1 MHTPTMAALEF
12 TRIQNELAAH
22 SACQLGKELALNMQ
36 PLTSLLLT
44 RQVQQ
49 ETTEARAILKAGR
62 SIPFGGIQDVRLA
75 VERAEN
81 GGVLRPEHLMS
92 VADTIYGCRQ
102 LHKFLTEYRTA
113 APLLSRHAEAFGK
126 FDMVEDEIRRCI
138 EHGTVSSRASQGLR
152 QVRLEVASI
161 EGRIQDRLQ
170 GILKQYRQH
179 LQEALITTRN
189 GRYVIPV
196 KASSKG
202 SVPGAVHGASAS
214 GGTVFVEP
222 EAIAQ
227 LCAELESWRAM
238 EQAEIE
244 QVLMVLSGHVAAH
257 AHGLQA
263 TLSAAAQL
271 DFIFARGRLSIAWDA
286 APVVWNETGLIDL
299 KGARHP
305 LLGKNAI
312 GNRIRMTAESRVL
325 IVTGP
330 NTGGKTLL
338 LKTLGLLVIIARC
351 GLHIPVAEGS
361 TLYYFENVCADI
373 GDHQSLEQSL
383 STFSG
388 HIANVA
394 PMVEQAGPNTL
405 VLLDELGSGTDPHE
419 GTGLG
424 IALLEAFLKK
434 GAYVL
439 ITTHLR
445 DIKEFGRKTKGCAFA
460 GMGFDGETLKPTY
473 HLIYGT
479 LGESHALEIA
489 ARNGLQAE
497 IVARARELVYG
508 EGGIAPAPALL
519 PEQAPALLP
528 EQAPVAEAPVEIPEA
543 VPTPTPTPAPVVTPR
558 VTVPVPSQNLSIVAT
573 AISPTRC
580 RVWHDGKERELAVP
594 DSVKTLFPEGLV
606 AGDRVRVKDGRLIE
620 AASRQTVLVN
630 RDADT
635 QVESVVAANL
645 TRLAV
650 VMSAKA
656 PDFHTTVLA
665 RHLIYAE
672 RQGVTPI
679 ICLTKAD
686 LVPPAVAEDWL
697 KPFRASGYE
706 VVIVSGLRGK
716 GIDELKALL
725 AGQTTAVM
733 AVAGAGKSTLI
744 AALTGQKLQPETGAA
759 KLLKSLLQPQTLPL
773 GDNSWLVDVPGLREL
788 GVWKPDL
795 AGGFREFGAYSGGC
809 NRPGC
814 LHMQEPGCAVRDAV
828 AEGRLHKQRYEQY
841 LQLLQH
847 MRLA

>member
-1 MHTPTMAALEF
+1 MHAPTLTALDF
-12 TRIQNELAAH
+12 VRIQQELAAH
-22 SACQLGKELALNMQ
+22 SACQLGKELALKMQ
-36 PLTSLLLT
+36 PLPSLILT
-44 RQVQQ
+44 RQLQQ
-49 ETTEARAILKAGR
+49 ETSEARTILQGGR
-62 SIPFGGIQDVRLA
+62 SIPFGGIQDVRTY

-81 GGVLRPEHLMS
+81 GAVLRPEHLVA

-102 LHKFLTEYRTA
+102 LHRFLTEYRTV

-126 FDMVEDEIRRCI
+126 FDTVEDEIRRCI
-138 EHGTVSSRASQGLR
+138 EHGTVSSRASQGLK
-152 QVRLEVASI
+152 QVRAEIATL
-161 EGRIQDRLQ
+161 EGRIQERLN
-170 GILKQYRQH
+170 GALRQYRQH
-179 LQEALITTRN
+179 LQEALVTTRN

-196 KASSKG
+196 KASSRAA
-202 SVPGAVHGASAS
+202 VPGAVHGASAS
-214 GGTVFVEP
+214 GSTIFVEP

-227 LCAELESWRAM
+227 LCAELDSWRAM

-244 QVLMVLSGHVAAH
+244 QVLMVLSGHVAVH

-263 TLSAAAQL
+263 TLGAVAQL

-286 APVVWNETGLIDL
+286 TPVRWNESGLIDL

-312 GNRIRMTAESRVL
+312 GNRIRLTADSRVL

-351 GLHIPVAEGS
+351 GLHIPVSEGS
-361 TLYYFENVCADI
+361 TLCYFEDVCADI

-394 PMVEQAGPNTL
+394 PIVANAGSHTL

-424 IALLEAFLKK
+424 IALLEALLAK

-445 DIKEFGRKTKGCAFA
+445 DIKEFGRKTPGCAFA
-460 GMGFDGETLKPTY
+460 GMGFDGQSLQPTY

-489 ARNGLQAE
+489 ARNGLQPS
-497 IVARARELVYG
+497 IVARARALVYG
-508 EGGIAPAPALL
+508 EGAAPAPAVEL
-519 PEQAPALLP
+519 PAPPVITEDPVVVADPL
-528 EQAPVAEAPVEIPEA
+528 PVAVSEPVA
-543 VPTPTPTPAPVVTPR
+543 VPVVVTRPL
-558 VTVPVPSQNLSIVAT
+558 PAHLSVVAT

-580 RVWHDGKERELAVP
+580 RVWLEGKERELSVP
-594 DSVKTLFPEGLV
+594 DSVRSLFPAGLV
-606 AGDRVRVKDGRLIE
+606 AGDRVRIKDGRLAE
-620 AASRQTVLVN
+620 TAGRQTVLVN

-635 QVESVVAANL
+635 QAESVVAANL
-645 TRLAV
+645 SRLLI
-650 VMSAKA
+650 VMSARQ

-686 LVPPAVAEDWL
+686 LVPPAQAEAWL
-697 KPFRASGYE
+697 APFRGPGYAT
-706 VVIVSGLRGK
+706 VVVSGTRGR
-716 GIDELKALL
+716 GIDDLKVLL

-733 AVAGAGKSTLI
+733 GTGGAGKSTLI
-744 AALTGQKLQPETGAA
+744 AALSGQKPAQETGAA
-759 KLLKSLLQPQTLPL
+759 KLLKSLLQPQTIPL
-773 GDNSWLVDVPGLREL
+773 GADAWLVDVPGLREL

-795 AGGFREFGAYSGGC
+795 GEGFREFGTFSAGC
-809 NRPGC
+809 N
-814 LHMQEPGCAVRDAV
+814 
-828 AEGRLHKQRYEQY
+828 
-841 LQLLQH
+841 
-847 MRLA
+847 